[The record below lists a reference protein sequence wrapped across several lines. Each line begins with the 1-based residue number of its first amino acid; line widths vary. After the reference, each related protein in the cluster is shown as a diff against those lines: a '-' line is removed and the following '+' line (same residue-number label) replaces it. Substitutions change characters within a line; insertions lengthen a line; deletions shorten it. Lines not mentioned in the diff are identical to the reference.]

1 MTGKELVQIIEEE
14 GLEDYEFTFS
24 TSHTDGRSKWG
35 FTVHRYTIN
44 LEDIGH
50 SDKVVILSGA
60 KIE

>member
-1 MTGKELVQIIEEE
+1 MTGRELVQIVEGN
-14 GLEDYEFTFS
+14 GLEDYEFIFS
-24 TSHTDGRSKWG
+24 TSHEDARSRWG

-50 SDKVVILSGA
+50 SAMVAILSGA